1 MSCKCGCQCL
11 FCSDAAFRILLWFNM
26 GLDNTCQ
33 RIDVILVNAEISC
46 VIEITSEIRSPL
58 TSEILHPSS
67 EISPQQASKRFSRKK
82 ILTDTFKFPNLIWN
96 ITFFFEY
103 FLVMKSYVK
112 KWKKLFLWNKYLKD
126 ILVLYSELFKKQRG
140 IILNE

>member
-1 MSCKCGCQCL
+1 
-11 FCSDAAFRILLWFNM
+11 M

-82 ILTDTFKFPNLIWN
+82 ILTDTFKFPNLI
-96 ITFFFEY
+96 
-103 FLVMKSYVK
+103 
-112 KWKKLFLWNKYLKD
+112 
-126 ILVLYSELFKKQRG
+126 
-140 IILNE
+140 